1 MTRQNTFSR
10 RDFLIAA
17 GAATVGSLI
26 EPFDNWAAVPGE
38 PGQMPTRPLG
48 NTGIDV
54 PILSFGGSVNLPQ
67 LMLRQA
73 IKWGVTYWD
82 TAHSYMGGNSEKRIG
97 TYLMKYPQDRN
108 QIFLV
113 TKSYASNA
121 DGMEADLNRSL
132 ERMKTDYVDLFLVH
146 GVTGMDE
153 LNDPKKVW
161 AAKKKTEGKFR
172 LFGFSTHQNM
182 EACMVGAAKLGWID
196 AIMMSYNFRLMQTDD
211 MKRAVDAC
219 ANAGIGLA
227 AMKTQGGGSL
237 KSFSETEPDLVDKLL
252 AKGFT
257 SAQAKLKA
265 VWKNPNI
272 ASICSEMPNMRILM
286 ENVSAALDR
295 TQISIGDENRLQ
307 RYAHE
312 TRRDYCKGC
321 AHICEA
327 ALDGE
332 VPISDIM
339 RFLMYWTSYGDRSR
353 AEQYFN
359 RISVKRRTRI
369 ASLNYSA
376 AERICPQQM
385 AIGHIIRTALTEF
398 PIQPS

>member
-1 MTRQNTFSR
+1 MTQQNTFSR

-17 GAATVGSLI
+17 SAATVGSLI
-26 EPFDNWAAVPGE
+26 EPLDNWAAVPSE
-38 PGQMPTRPLG
+38 PHQMPTRPLG

-73 IKWGVTYWD
+73 FKWGVTYWD
-82 TAHSYMGGNSEKRIG
+82 TAHSYMGGNSEKLIG
-97 TYLMKYPQDRN
+97 KYLMKYPQDRN

-113 TKSYASNA
+113 TKSYAWDA
-121 DGMEADLNRSL
+121 DGMEADLNQSL
-132 ERMKTDYVDLFLVH
+132 DRMKTDHVDLFFVH
-146 GVTGMDE
+146 SVTGIDE
-153 LNDPKKVW
+153 LND
-161 AAKKKTEGKFR
+161 AKKTWAEKKKAEGKFR
-172 LFGFSTHQNM
+172 LFGFSTHSNM
-182 EACMVGAAKLGWID
+182 EACMLGAAKLGWID
-196 AIMMSYNFRLMQTDD
+196 AIMMSYNFRLMQMDD

-219 ANAGIGLA
+219 ARAGIGLV

-237 KSFSETEPDLVDKLL
+237 NTSTDTEPDLVDKLL
-252 AKGFT
+252 KKGFT
-257 SAQAKLKA
+257 GAQAKLKA
-265 VWKNPNI
+265 VWENPNI

-286 ENVSAALDR
+286 ENVSAALNR
-295 TQISIGDENRLQ
+295 TRLSSGDQKQLQ

-327 ALDGE
+327 AVDGE

-353 AEQYFN
+353 AAQYFN
-359 RISVKRRTRI
+359 QISVKRRAEI
-369 ASLNYSA
+369 ANLDYSA
-376 AERICPQQM
+376 AEKNCPQQM
-385 AIGHIIRTALTEF
+385 PIGPIIRSALSEF
-398 PIQPS
+398 PI